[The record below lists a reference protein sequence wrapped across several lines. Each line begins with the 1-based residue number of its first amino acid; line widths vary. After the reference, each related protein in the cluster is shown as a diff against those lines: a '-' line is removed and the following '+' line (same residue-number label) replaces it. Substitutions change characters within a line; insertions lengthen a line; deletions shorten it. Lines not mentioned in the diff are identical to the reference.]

1 MLSQFLPALHCLPS
15 TALGQCLLNDLV
27 NKQALEGPMFKPGEV
42 STDVGW
48 RCIFR
53 PQPFP
58 VPFKKARLPT
68 LNS

>member
-15 TALGQCLLNDLV
+15 TVLGQCSLNDLV

-42 STDVGW
+42 STDTV
-48 RCIFR
+48 R
-53 PQPFP
+53 PRPLP

-68 LNS
+68 PNP